1 MSGQKRLNKAVK
13 NNRVVAMPSKKRK
26 DYAYD
31 ENGQVVR
38 DPKTNEPIVKE
49 VQLYK
54 IKKMR

>member
-26 DYAYD
+26 EYAYD
-31 ENGQVVR
+31 ENGQLVR

-49 VQLYK
+49 TQLYK